1 MDALTPA
8 ACALAACGPVFFAA
22 SHIASRRPF
31 APLVRG
37 SLERCC
43 VLVAAG
49 IAAASITAQI
59 GLYAAAVS
67 SCEDAFEAVAWRA
80 FFLAAP
86 PSIAAAVWCAGELLS
101 GASVRGKGALVAAAV
116 AAYAAGVLAFGAA
129 LGARLTSGASLGFAA
144 SASALASAAAY
155 FWARGATRAR

>member
-8 ACALAACGPVFFAA
+8 ACALAACGPAFLAVSRLTA
-22 SHIASRRPF
+22 RRPF

-49 IAAASITAQI
+49 IAAGSITAQI
-59 GLYAAAVS
+59 GFFAAAVS
-67 SCEDAFEAVAWRA
+67 SCEDAFEAVAWRS
-80 FFLAAP
+80 FILAAP

-101 GASVRGKGALVAAAV
+101 GASVRSEGALAAAAV

-129 LGARLTSGASLGFAA
+129 LGARLPPGASLGCAA
-144 SASALASAAAY
+144 GASALAAAAGY
-155 FWARGATRAR
+155 LCARGATRAR